1 MQMQEY
7 ACQVKRVYTKN
18 EKVRTHAEDVH
29 KVLARILHF
38 NRRTN
43 DMHTLSL
50 AHSHSSLKSPENT
63 SAEKETSK
71 KQNICVHIH
80 EYVFLN
86 DCLRS
91 ESESASQHSSPP
103 QLKGV

>member
-1 MQMQEY
+1 MKKSKNMAEIYIKYWLTYCISIDVQIIY
-7 ACQVKRVYTKN
+7 TLSHSCTRLCQQPHHKNSLTQAWKARKIRRVKRKQTKN
-18 EKVRTHAEDVH
+18 KY
-29 KVLARILHF
+29 
-38 NRRTN
+38 
-43 DMHTLSL
+43 
-50 AHSHSSLKSPENT
+50 
-63 SAEKETSK
+63 
-71 KQNICVHIH
+71 ICVHIH